1 MGMGKARW
9 LLVMAVFVVSLDL
22 RPPITSIGP
31 LVLTI
36 QRSLHMNAAEV
47 SLLTSIPVF
56 CMGAFAPLT
65 GAVAAR
71 LGINR
76 AILACVALVGL
87 ATLVRFFAHAA
98 WLLLASAFAAGLG
111 IAICGPLLSGFIKHH
126 FGQRAPAVIGLYS
139 VGIGLGALA
148 SAALSIPLAQALG
161 AWQASLGMWTGL
173 AALGLLVWWP
183 VLRAA
188 PAAGEETNRAASS
201 VGEPESSASPSP
213 WRTGRAW
220 LLLAAFGL
228 QSGIY
233 YSTTTWLAPRA
244 EEAGYSASGAG
255 VVLTV
260 FALIQMFASL
270 LVPMAMSRAT
280 NRAPWLVASASL
292 TLLGLA
298 VCALPLPAWSAWLAD
313 VLLGV
318 GLGGLFPI
326 LLILPLDETT
336 SGDDASRWTAMMQ
349 CGGYLI
355 SGVVPIL
362 AGAIKDATGNFVDS
376 FWLLAALAVGL
387 VICSLF
393 LHKRPSQKAA

>member
-1 MGMGKARW
+1 MGKALW
-9 LLVMAVFVVSLDL
+9 LLATAVFVVSLDL

-56 CMGAFAPLT
+56 CMGVFAPLT

-71 LGINR
+71 LGMNR
-76 AILACVALVGL
+76 AVFACVSLVGV
-87 ATLVRFFAHAA
+87 ATLVRFFAHAS
-98 WLLLASAFAAGLG
+98 WLLLLSAFAAGVG
-111 IAICGPLLSGFIKHH
+111 IAVCGPLLSGFIKHH
-126 FGQRAPAVIGLYS
+126 FGERAPAVIGLYS

-161 AWQASLGMWTGL
+161 SWQGSLGMWTGL
-173 AALGLLVWWP
+173 ALLGLIAWVP
-183 VLRAA
+183 VLRGARRSA
-188 PAAGEETNRAASS
+188 EGGHGE
-201 VGEPESSASPSP
+201 VGSESGGAIPTRSP
-213 WRTGRAW
+213 WRAGRAW
-220 LLLAAFGL
+220 LLLLAFGL

-244 EEAGYSASGAG
+244 EELGYSAGGAG

-270 LVPMAMSRAT
+270 LLPVAMSCSQH
-280 NRAPWLVASASL
+280 RAPWLVASASF
-292 TLLGLA
+292 TLAGL
-298 VCALPLPAWSAWLAD
+298 VICALPLPAWSAWAAD
-313 VLLGV
+313 ALLGV

-336 SGDDASRWTAMMQ
+336 NGDDASRWTAMMQ
-349 CGGYLI
+349 CGGYII
-355 SGVVPIL
+355 SGVVPIA
-362 AGAIKDATGNFVDS
+362 AGAIKDATGNFLDS
-376 FWLLAALAVGL
+376 FWLLVALAAGL

-393 LHKRPSQKAA
+393 LHKRAPRQKAA

>member
-1 MGMGKARW
+1 MGMGKALW
-9 LLVMAVFVVSLDL
+9 LLAIAVFVVSLDL

-56 CMGAFAPLT
+56 CMGVFAPLT
-65 GAVAAR
+65 GGVGAR
-71 LGINR
+71 MGMNR
-76 AILACVALVGL
+76 AVFACVGLVGL
-87 ATLVRFFAHAA
+87 ATLVRFFAHAS
-98 WLLLASAFAAGLG
+98 WLLLASAFAAGVG

-126 FGQRAPAVIGLYS
+126 FGRRAPAVIGLYS

-148 SAALSIPLAQALG
+148 SAALSIPLARGLG
-161 AWQASLGMWTGL
+161 SWQASLGMWTVLAVFGL
-173 AALGLLVWWP
+173 IGWWP

-188 PAAGEETNRAASS
+188 PGDDEREASGLNAGGQLE
-201 VGEPESSASPSP
+201 SASPSP

-270 LVPMAMSRAT
+270 LVPMAMSRT
-280 NRAPWLVASASL
+280 RNRAPWLVASASL
-292 TLLGLA
+292 TLVGLV
-298 VCALPLPAWSAWLAD
+298 VCALPLPAWSSWLAD
-313 VLLGV
+313 ALLGV

-326 LLILPLDETT
+326 LLILPLDETK

-349 CGGYLI
+349 GGGYII
-355 SGVVPIL
+355 SGFVPIL
-362 AGAIKDATGNFVDS
+362 AGAIKDATGNFAGS
-376 FWLLAALAVGL
+376 FWLLVALAAGL
-387 VICSLF
+387 VLCSLF
-393 LHKRPSQKAA
+393 LHKRPTHKEV

>member
-1 MGMGKARW
+1 MGMGKALS

-71 LGINR
+71 LGMNR
-76 AILACVALVGL
+76 AIFACVGLVGI

-126 FGQRAPAVIGLYS
+126 FGRRAPAVIGLYS

-161 AWQASLGMWTGL
+161 SWQASLGMWTGL
-173 AALGLLVWWP
+173 AALGLVAWWP
-183 VLRAA
+183 VLRTA
-188 PAAGEETNRAASS
+188 PGGGERNAGGLNAGGRDAL
-201 VGEPESSASPSP
+201 ASPSP

-244 EEAGYSASGAG
+244 EETGYSASGAG

-270 LVPMAMSRAT
+270 VVPMALGRT
-280 NRAPWLVASASL
+280 RNRAPWLVASASL
-292 TLLGLA
+292 TLVGLVA
-298 VCALPLPAWSAWLAD
+298 CALPLPAWSSWLAD
-313 VLLGV
+313 ALLGV

-326 LLILPLDETT
+326 LLILPLDETK

-362 AGAIKDATGNFVDS
+362 AGAIKDATGNFLDS
-376 FWLLAALAVGL
+376 FWLLVALAAGL
-387 VICSLF
+387 VVCSLF
-393 LHKRPSQKAA
+393 LHKRPSRKAV